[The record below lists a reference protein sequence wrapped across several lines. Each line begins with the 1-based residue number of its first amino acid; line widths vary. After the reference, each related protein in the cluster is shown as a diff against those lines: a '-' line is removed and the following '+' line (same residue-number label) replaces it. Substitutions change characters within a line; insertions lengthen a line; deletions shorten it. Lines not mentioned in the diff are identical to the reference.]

1 MRYKGE
7 YSPSYLLDPVRIES
21 PARYMKPSLKT
32 CCRVQGTNAWYP
44 LDSVRDLLDANP
56 TGYKAFD
63 STVLTSQNDG
73 SSKSGGRRGAVEASR
88 RGADAWPRPP
98 PPGFKDPQLVSKDV
112 LRNLV
117 VFLDGQ
123 LTLLKVSRL
132 IEEMIGQHRLN
143 VSACRRFPSAA
154 LPRVSKWRLN

>member
-1 MRYKGE
+1 
-7 YSPSYLLDPVRIES
+7 
-21 PARYMKPSLKT
+21 MKPSLKT

-73 SSKSGGRRGAVEASR
+73 SSKSGGRRGA
-88 RGADAWPRPP
+88 DAWPRPP
-98 PPGFKDPQLVSKDV
+98 PPGFKDPQSISKDV

-132 IEEMIGQHRLN
+132 IEEMIGQHRLMYLPAGDSLPPPCPGARN
-143 VSACRRFPSAA
+143 GVSISCSG
-154 LPRVSKWRLN
+154 WRGSSCDYQDARS